1 MGMRNRVLTTP
12 SDDLPGDVL
21 SPYRFPFQLPSYQH
35 SLIYL
40 VLIFFFNLLCPVGM
54 QMHEPSRDLK
64 VTFPLLNTM
73 VALPSREETS
83 HSAIKYF
90 IILI

>member
-1 MGMRNRVLTTP
+1 M
-12 SDDLPGDVL
+12 
-21 SPYRFPFQLPSYQH
+21 
-35 SLIYL
+35 
-40 VLIFFFNLLCPVGM
+40 C
-54 QMHEPSRDLK
+54 EPSRDLK